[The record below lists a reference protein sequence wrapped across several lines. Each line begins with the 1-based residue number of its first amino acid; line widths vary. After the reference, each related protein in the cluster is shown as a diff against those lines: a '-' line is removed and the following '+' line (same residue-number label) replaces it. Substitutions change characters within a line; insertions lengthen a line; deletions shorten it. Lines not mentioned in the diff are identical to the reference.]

1 MNFFNLKSLLR
12 KGCGCKLR
20 NQGQKFNALSNKF
33 LQVTKSSQIERGK
46 HISQI
51 IWKVLYALL
60 LNIIVKFL
68 AKSHQSNFHNTKK
81 IRWNWKINN

>member
-20 NQGQKFNALSNKF
+20 NQGQNFNALSNKF
-33 LQVTKSSQIERGK
+33 LQVTKSSQIKRDK

-51 IWKVLYALL
+51 I
-60 LNIIVKFL
+60 
-68 AKSHQSNFHNTKK
+68 
-81 IRWNWKINN
+81 